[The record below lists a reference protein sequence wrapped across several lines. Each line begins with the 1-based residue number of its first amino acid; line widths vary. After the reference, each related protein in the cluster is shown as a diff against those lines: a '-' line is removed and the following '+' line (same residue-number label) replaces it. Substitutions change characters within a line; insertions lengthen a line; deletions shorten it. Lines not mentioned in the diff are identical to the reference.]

1 MGPDLDWATCQWP
14 YAVISQEVTAED
26 LIALSG
32 YHVYPGPVDID
43 VKSNHYDKS
52 MNIGK
57 NKKNVT

>member
-1 MGPDLDWATCQWP
+1 MGPDLDWATFQWP
-14 YAVISQEVTAED
+14 YAVISQEVTAKD

-32 YHVYPGPVDID
+32 YQVYSDPVDID
-43 VKSNHYDKS
+43 VKTNHYDKS